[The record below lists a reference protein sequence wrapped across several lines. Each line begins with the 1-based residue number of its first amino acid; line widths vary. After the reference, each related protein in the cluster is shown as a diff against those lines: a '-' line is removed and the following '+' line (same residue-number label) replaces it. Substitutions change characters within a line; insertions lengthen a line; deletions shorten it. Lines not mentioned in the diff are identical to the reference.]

1 MEQDLT
7 QGSIS
12 KVLLRF
18 VLPFLGASI
27 LQFLY
32 SVVDMIIVGQFA
44 DAAAISAVNTSG
56 QIMQLITGLISGI
69 ATGGTVLIGQHVG
82 AKRYPSVSSVAQAL
96 LALCLGL
103 GVLLTAVFLAGNHFI
118 ISIMQVPAAAV
129 LPAQDYLRITSL
141 GILFIAGYNGISA
154 ILRGLGDSKRPMYF
168 VGCSCILNIF
178 GDLLLVGGFR
188 MGAAGA
194 ALATM
199 LSQAV
204 ACILALLFL
213 LRGTLPFP
221 FSCNPRKA
229 QPAIMGQ
236 VLRLGIPLAAQDV
249 LVNLSFVMITAIVNH
264 MGLTQSAAV
273 GVVERIIG
281 FGMLIPIAF
290 LSALSAFTAQNVG
303 ACELER
309 TKSGLKLSI
318 LLCLIVTGVFT
329 GVIECFPGAVSRLF
343 TSDRAVVSNCI
354 LYLRTY
360 SLDILMVSFVFCFNG
375 FFSGYGKTTFTMLN
389 CVLSTFLVRV
399 PLVYLFS
406 IIPNTSLLLIGIAAP
421 TASLV
426 QIIMQLVYY
435 RAGSWKRIEQVS

>member
-32 SVVDMIIVGQFA
+32 SVVDMMIVGQFA

-236 VLRLGIPLAAQDV
+236 VLHLGIPLAAQDV

-318 LLCLIVTGVFT
+318 LLCLIVTGIFT
-329 GVIECFPGAVSRLF
+329 GLIECFPGTVSRLF
-343 TSDRAVVSNCI
+343 TSDRDVISNC
-354 LYLRTY
+354 TY

-406 IIPNTSLLLIGIAAP
+406 ILPNTSLLLIGIAAP

-426 QIIMQLVYY
+426 QIVMQLIYY
-435 RAGSWKRIEQVS
+435 RAGNWKHIKLAP

>member
-103 GVLLTAVFLAGNHFI
+103 GVLLTVVFLAGNHFI

-188 MGAAGA
+188 MAPPVPHW
-194 ALATM
+194 
-199 LSQAV
+199 QP
-204 ACILALLFL
+204 CFL
-213 LRGTLPFP
+213 KQLPVFWLCC
-221 FSCNPRKA
+221 FSFAERCRSHF
-229 QPAIMGQ
+229 PAILGRHS
-236 VLRLGIPLAAQDV
+236 LRSWGRCSTLA
-249 LVNLSFVMITAIVNH
+249 
-264 MGLTQSAAV
+264 
-273 GVVERIIG
+273 
-281 FGMLIPIAF
+281 
-290 LSALSAFTAQNVG
+290 
-303 ACELER
+303 
-309 TKSGLKLSI
+309 
-318 LLCLIVTGVFT
+318 
-329 GVIECFPGAVSRLF
+329 FPWLHRM
-343 TSDRAVVSNCI
+343 C
-354 LYLRTY
+354 
-360 SLDILMVSFVFCFNG
+360 
-375 FFSGYGKTTFTMLN
+375 
-389 CVLSTFLVRV
+389 
-399 PLVYLFS
+399 
-406 IIPNTSLLLIGIAAP
+406 
-421 TASLV
+421 
-426 QIIMQLVYY
+426 
-435 RAGSWKRIEQVS
+435 W

>member
-32 SVVDMIIVGQFA
+32 SVVDMMIVGQFA

-103 GVLLTAVFLAGNHFI
+103 GILLTAVFLAGNHFI

-194 ALATM
+194 AV
-199 LSQAV
+199 SPSRNVAV
-204 ACILALLFL
+204 PIFLQSSEGTACDHGAGAPPWHSLGCTGCAGESL
-213 LRGTLPFP
+213 LRHDYGHCQPHGADPIRRSGRGRAHYRLWYADSHRLP
-221 FSCNPRKA
+221 
-229 QPAIMGQ
+229 
-236 VLRLGIPLAAQDV
+236 L
-249 LVNLSFVMITAIVNH
+249 
-264 MGLTQSAAV
+264 
-273 GVVERIIG
+273 
-281 FGMLIPIAF
+281 
-290 LSALSAFTAQNVG
+290 
-303 ACELER
+303 
-309 TKSGLKLSI
+309 
-318 LLCLIVTGVFT
+318 
-329 GVIECFPGAVSRLF
+329 GAVRIHGAKCG
-343 TSDRAVVSNCI
+343 R
-354 LYLRTY
+354 R
-360 SLDILMVSFVFCFNG
+360 
-375 FFSGYGKTTFTMLN
+375 
-389 CVLSTFLVRV
+389 
-399 PLVYLFS
+399 
-406 IIPNTSLLLIGIAAP
+406 
-421 TASLV
+421 
-426 QIIMQLVYY
+426 
-435 RAGSWKRIEQVS
+435 RAGANEIRSEALGFALPHCDWNLYRIDRMLPRGCLQTVYQ

>member
-221 FSCNPRKA
+221 FSWKGTACDHGAGAPPWHSPGCTGCAGESLLRHDYGHC
-229 QPAIMGQ
+229 QPHGADPIRRSGRGRAHYRIWYADSH
-236 VLRLGIPLAAQDV
+236 RLPL
-249 LVNLSFVMITAIVNH
+249 
-264 MGLTQSAAV
+264 
-273 GVVERIIG
+273 
-281 FGMLIPIAF
+281 
-290 LSALSAFTAQNVG
+290 
-303 ACELER
+303 
-309 TKSGLKLSI
+309 
-318 LLCLIVTGVFT
+318 
-329 GVIECFPGAVSRLF
+329 GAVRIHGAKCRRL
-343 TSDRAVVSNCI
+343 
-354 LYLRTY
+354 
-360 SLDILMVSFVFCFNG
+360 
-375 FFSGYGKTTFTMLN
+375 
-389 CVLSTFLVRV
+389 
-399 PLVYLFS
+399 
-406 IIPNTSLLLIGIAAP
+406 
-421 TASLV
+421 
-426 QIIMQLVYY
+426 
-435 RAGSWKRIEQVS
+435 

>member
-154 ILRGLGDSKRPMYF
+154 IL
-168 VGCSCILNIF
+168 
-178 GDLLLVGGFR
+178 
-188 MGAAGA
+188 
-194 ALATM
+194 
-199 LSQAV
+199 Q
-204 ACILALLFL
+204 
-213 LRGTLPFP
+213 
-221 FSCNPRKA
+221 KA
-229 QPAIMGQ
+229 IQ
-236 VLRLGIPLAAQDV
+236 
-249 LVNLSFVMITAIVNH
+249 
-264 MGLTQSAAV
+264 
-273 GVVERIIG
+273 
-281 FGMLIPIAF
+281 
-290 LSALSAFTAQNVG
+290 
-303 ACELER
+303 
-309 TKSGLKLSI
+309 
-318 LLCLIVTGVFT
+318 
-329 GVIECFPGAVSRLF
+329 
-343 TSDRAVVSNCI
+343 
-354 LYLRTY
+354 
-360 SLDILMVSFVFCFNG
+360 
-375 FFSGYGKTTFTMLN
+375 
-389 CVLSTFLVRV
+389 
-399 PLVYLFS
+399 
-406 IIPNTSLLLIGIAAP
+406 
-421 TASLV
+421 
-426 QIIMQLVYY
+426 
-435 RAGSWKRIEQVS
+435 